1 MSPHIII
8 HEPRPLGRQAQRPS
22 WPAVA
27 TTARRDDRLVIRP
40 FATPVVRELPARRE
54 AVLAG
59 TW

>member
-1 MSPHIII
+1 MSPQIII
-8 HEPRPLGRQAQRPS
+8 HEPRPLSRQPQRPI

-27 TTARRDDRLVIRP
+27 TTARSDNPLVIRP

-54 AVLAG
+54 AVFAG